1 MSTGLTYLPRQATE
15 QMLAASGLPAEQAMQ
30 LYAKMIAAFVPHGI
44 TVRKAFICDQC
55 ECVYPDSPVSE
66 CDCALRQSSYVEGE
80 IAYPSLD
87 LSD

>member
-1 MSTGLTYLPRQATE
+1 MSTGLTYLPLQATE

-30 LYAKMIAAFVPHGI
+30 LYAKMVAAFVPHGI

-66 CDCALRQSSYVEGE
+66 CDCAIRQSSYVEGE
-80 IAYPSLD
+80 ISYPSLELAD
-87 LSD
+87 